1 MFDIKPTLFTGKCF
15 IDLPT
20 VNSTNVYALNLLKQ
34 NNIAEGTVVSTFN
47 QTKGRGNANN
57 NWLSEADKNLS
68 ISIIYKPKFLLAKQ
82 QFYLNMAICLG
93 IIDALK
99 PTAQFT
105 IKWPNDIYYKNYK
118 VAGLLIEN
126 TLIGENLKHSV
137 IGIGLNVNQ
146 VIFNDAL
153 PNPISLKLIN
163 HIDYDLHELIS
174 EILVH
179 IEKRYLQLKATK
191 LEALKTDYLNNLY
204 LYEEVAKFKV
214 NNKMLNGTI
223 RGINETGKLLIE
235 MEDEIIS
242 FGFKEIGFVV

>member
-1 MFDIKPTLFTGKCF
+1 LFDIKPTLF
-15 IDLPT
+15 
-20 VNSTNVYALNLLKQ
+20 LLKQ

-146 VIFNDAL
+146 V
-153 PNPISLKLIN
+153 
-163 HIDYDLHELIS
+163 
-174 EILVH
+174 
-179 IEKRYLQLKATK
+179 
-191 LEALKTDYLNNLY
+191 YLNNLY